1 MSGRSIAHSQHP
13 QRGNKVT
20 RPDSHRKE
28 NQYMYRSCLSGLAA
42 SMVALISV
50 TQAPG
55 QQLCRPALT
64 VKDVQF
70 SQMQAPTW
78 ERTWTAIVAVD
89 ASRCT
94 VNSTGS
100 FEIVFSRQKE
110 NGVEIEFSEKF
121 TWSPPTVRVA
131 VDFWADEAVE
141 RYWISNVS
149 ACVCAR

>member
-1 MSGRSIAHSQHP
+1 
-13 QRGNKVT
+13 
-20 RPDSHRKE
+20 
-28 NQYMYRSCLSGLAA
+28 MYRSCLSGLAA

>member
-1 MSGRSIAHSQHP
+1 
-13 QRGNKVT
+13 
-20 RPDSHRKE
+20 
-28 NQYMYRSCLSGLAA
+28 MYRSCISGLAA
-42 SMVALISV
+42 GAVGLISV
-50 TQAPG
+50 TQALG
-55 QQLCRPALT
+55 QQLCRPALA

-78 ERTWTAIVAVD
+78 ERKWTAVISVD
-89 ASRCT
+89 ASRCAT
-94 VNSTGS
+94 NSTGS
-100 FEIVFSRQKE
+100 FEIVFSRTKE

-121 TWSPPTVRVA
+121 TWSPPTVTVA

>member
-1 MSGRSIAHSQHP
+1 
-13 QRGNKVT
+13 
-20 RPDSHRKE
+20 
-28 NQYMYRSCLSGLAA
+28 MYRSCISGLAA
-42 SMVALISV
+42 GVVGLSGV
-50 TQAPG
+50 TQALG
-55 QQLCRPALT
+55 QQLCRPALA

-70 SQMQAPTW
+70 SEMQAPTW
-78 ERTWTAIVAVD
+78 ERKWTAVISVD

-94 VNSTGS
+94 MNSTGS
-100 FEIVFSRQKE
+100 FEIVFSRTKE

-121 TWSPPTVRVA
+121 IWSAPTVTVA

>member
-1 MSGRSIAHSQHP
+1 
-13 QRGNKVT
+13 
-20 RPDSHRKE
+20 
-28 NQYMYRSCLSGLAA
+28 MYRSCISGLAA
-42 SMVALISV
+42 GIVALIGM

-55 QQLCRPALT
+55 QQLCRPALAI
-64 VKDVQF
+64 KDVQF

-78 ERTWTAIVAVD
+78 ERKWTAVVSVD

-94 VNSTGS
+94 MNSTGS

-110 NGVEIEFSEKF
+110 NGVEIEFSERF
-121 TWSPPTVRVA
+121 TWSPPAVTVA

>member
-1 MSGRSIAHSQHP
+1 
-13 QRGNKVT
+13 
-20 RPDSHRKE
+20 
-28 NQYMYRSCLSGLAA
+28 MYRACLSVLAA
-42 SMVALISV
+42 GIVALTGT

-55 QQLCRPALT
+55 QQLCRPALAVT
-64 VKDVQF
+64 DVQF
-70 SQMQAPTW
+70 SEMRAPTW

-94 VNSTGS
+94 TNSTGS

-110 NGVEIEFSEKF
+110 NGIEIEFSEKF
-121 TWSPPTVRVA
+121 TWSPPAVNVA

-149 ACVCAR
+149 ACVCAQ